1 MRIRTA
7 LTPVTVM
14 ALLAT
19 AGATVLGTSEPEPE
33 PMAVDVIEGVDW
45 RLQEQAVDGQLTAVP
60 DGVVVT
66 LLMVD
71 GKAGGTGGCNSYFTS
86 YTREGDALSFG
97 PVAATQKFCV
107 GPAGEV
113 ETTYFA
119 DLALVATGFSTGG
132 SLVMNDGDGDELL
145 VFLPAP
151 EPTVVGSWVAQGINN
166 QAGAAG
172 GVVSQ
177 DITSLVTAT
186 FGEDGSLSGSDGCND
201 YSTTYEV
208 DGDSIAIASEITSTL
223 MACSEEI
230 MEQASWYISALTNAA
245 TWSLDP
251 SGALELRDAD
261 GALQVR
267 YDPAS

>member
-7 LTPVTVM
+7 LASMTVM

-19 AGATVLGTSEPEPE
+19 AGTAALATSEPEDE
-33 PMAVDVIEGVDW
+33 PIAVDVIEGLTW
-45 RLQEQAVDGQLTAVP
+45 ELQEQAIDGQLTALP

-71 GKAGGTGGCNSYFTS
+71 GRAGGRGGCNDYITS
-86 YTREGDALSFG
+86 YARDADALTFG
-97 PVAATQKFCV
+97 EIASTLKLCA

-113 ETTYFA
+113 ETAYFA
-119 DLALVATGFSTGG
+119 NLALVATAASTGG
-132 SLVMNDGDGDELL
+132 SLVMNDGDSDEVLIF
-145 VFLPAP
+145 VPAP

-166 QAGAAG
+166 QAG
-172 GVVSQ
+172 GVDSR
-177 DITSLVTAT
+177 DITSLVTAE
-186 FGEDGSLSGSDGCND
+186 FGEDGSLGGSDGCND

-208 DGDSIAIASEITSTL
+208 DGDGITIAPEIASTL
-223 MACSEEI
+223 MACPEDI
-230 MEQASWYISALTNAA
+230 MEQASWYISALTSAA
-245 TWSLDP
+245 TWSIDP
-251 SGALELRDAD
+251 GGALELRDAD